1 MPDKA
6 TILPAQKIYMTLLA
20 IITWVALVLQFYI
33 ILQSTVGYSKLKLS
47 TNFFS
52 YFTVLSNLLVALCLT
67 SVLVSPSS
75 RLGLFFSKITVQ
87 SALALYIFIVGLV
100 YNLVLRGIVTLTGLD
115 WVVDNILHVV
125 VPVLYVIYWLV
136 FTPKAV
142 LKYKD
147 GIPWV
152 LFPIVYLV
160 YSMIRGSITH
170 WYPYPFLNADVHG
183 YGKVAVNIVVMV
195 AAFFVVGLLLIAVN
209 RTMKQKMTE

>member
-20 IITWVALVLQFYI
+20 IITWVALALQFYI
-33 ILQSTVGYSKLKLS
+33 ILQSTVGYSKIKLA

-52 YFTVLSNLLVALCLT
+52 YFTILSNLLIAICLT
-67 SVLVSPSS
+67 SVLVNPSS

-115 WVVDNILHVV
+115 WVVDNVLHVV
-125 VPVLYVIYWLV
+125 VPVLFVIYWFV
-136 FTPKAV
+136 FVPKGV

-152 LFPIVYLV
+152 LFPVVYLV

-170 WYPYPFLNADVHG
+170 WYPYPFLNADIHG
-183 YGKVAVNIVVMV
+183 YSKVAVNILVMV

-209 RTMKQKMTE
+209 RSMKQK